1 MKLSGPSRR
10 LSIFIGE
17 TDQYRHGPLYHEIVA
32 RAKEAGLAGASVFR
46 GIEGYGATSR
56 IHTTRI
62 LSLAEDLPLVV
73 IIVDTAEKIEAFL
86 PQLDELIG
94 EGLVIIDDVEV
105 IKYVG
110 RSLETPRAAAGADAG
125 GKSEGGK
132 TEGGKTAGGKTEAG
146 KTAGGEH
153 ESARRPHRWGRSV

>member
-17 TDQYRHGPLYHEIVA
+17 TDQYHHTPLYHEIVA

-46 GIEGYGATSR
+46 GIEGFGATSR

-62 LSLAEDLPLVV
+62 LSLSEDLPLVV

-86 PQLDELIG
+86 PRLDELIA

-110 RSLETPRAAAGADAG
+110 RAPAAEAPRETG
-125 GKSEGGK
+125 S
-132 TEGGKTAGGKTEAG
+132 EAG
-146 KTAGGEH
+146 SEPAP
-153 ESARRPHRWGRSV
+153 RRHHWGRSS

>member
-1 MKLSGPSRR
+1 MKLSGPARR

-17 TDQYRHGPLYHEIVA
+17 SDQYRHGPLYHEIVR

-46 GIEGYGATSR
+46 GIEGYGASSR

-62 LSLAEDLPLVV
+62 LSLSEDLPLVV
-73 IIVDTAEKIEAFL
+73 IIVDTGAKIEAFL

-105 IKYVG
+105 ITYVG
-110 RSLETPRAAAGADAG
+110 RGGQDSKPALKEAAA
-125 GKSEGGK
+125 EP
-132 TEGGKTAGGKTEAG
+132 
-146 KTAGGEH
+146 
-153 ESARRPHRWGRSV
+153 ARAHHRHRRGRS